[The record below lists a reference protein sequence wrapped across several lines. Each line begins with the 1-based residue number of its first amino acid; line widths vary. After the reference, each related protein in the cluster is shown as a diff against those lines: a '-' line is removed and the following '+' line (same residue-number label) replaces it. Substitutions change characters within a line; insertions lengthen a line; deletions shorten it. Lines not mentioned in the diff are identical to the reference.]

1 MIKTKTICFVFF
13 ILSFCVS
20 CKEDGNTYFPLNKGL
35 KWQYDVAMV
44 TRDGL
49 SNQKY
54 IFNNLGKR
62 KLDGKTVYLRH
73 SMDGTVSY
81 YSSNEEGTYYLGN
94 IDSENLNPEFNQN
107 KKVILPNELS
117 PGSEWQA
124 VTVTKL
130 LQKTG
135 PPQKTL
141 FKIIAEVPI
150 EVKVESLTDTVTVP
164 AGTFENCLKITM
176 SGSVYK
182 NAGNY
187 VGLTIVNVE
196 QSNWY
201 APGVGLV
208 KLERIETTQRKALD
222 KGSLL
227 VELSQFK
234 SG

>member
-1 MIKTKTICFVFF
+1 MIKANTICFVFF
-13 ILSFCVS
+13 ILFFCIS
-20 CKEDGNTYFPLNKGL
+20 CKENGNTYFPLNKGL
-35 KWQYDVAMV
+35 KWQYDVALI

-62 KLDGKTVYLRH
+62 KLDGESVFLRE
-73 SMDGTVSY
+73 SVDGTISY
-81 YSSNEEGTYYLGN
+81 YSNDEGEIHYLGYK
-94 IDSENLNPEFNQN
+94 DSQLLNSEFNEN
-107 KKVILPNELS
+107 KQIILPKNIS
-117 PGSEWQA
+117 VGTNWQDE
-124 VTVTKL
+124 TLTKL

-141 FKIIAEVPI
+141 FKIIAKVPI

-182 NAGNY
+182 DAGNY
-187 VGLTIVNVE
+187 VGLTIVAVE

-208 KLERIETTQRKALD
+208 KLERTETTRRKALD

-227 VELSQFK
+227 VELSHFK